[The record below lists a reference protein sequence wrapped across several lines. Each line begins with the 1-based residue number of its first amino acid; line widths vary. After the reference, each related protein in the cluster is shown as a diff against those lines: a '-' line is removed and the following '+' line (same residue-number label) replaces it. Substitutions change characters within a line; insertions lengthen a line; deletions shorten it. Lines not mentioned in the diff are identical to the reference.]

1 MFTGSWLRLCFI
13 LKKCNALHDLVLLA
27 QFKNRKKHSWS
38 SVIKLQTFG
47 LQLKV
52 TLLHGRFSYF
62 LNCKNDIKSRKASQI
77 IFHYHLEKNKSY
89 ENRSYQ
95 PSEAATRCVL

>member
-1 MFTGSWLRLCFI
+1 MEQCYEVADFWTTTL
-13 LKKCNALHDLVLLA
+13 
-27 QFKNRKKHSWS
+27 
-38 SVIKLQTFG
+38 
-47 LQLKV
+47 LKV

-62 LNCKNDIKSRKASQI
+62 LNYTNDIKSRKGSQI

>member
-1 MFTGSWLRLCFI
+1 MEQCY
-13 LKKCNALHDLVLLA
+13 
-27 QFKNRKKHSWS
+27 
-38 SVIKLQTFG
+38 
-47 LQLKV
+47 KV
-52 TLLHGRFSYF
+52 ADFWTTTKSDTPPWAFSYF